1 MQERQAHRQ
10 AETAAWQRLQQQEL
24 TKLHS
29 AQHHLWFNVA
39 AYLAISVIEFYLA
52 IVGHS
57 QTLRADAL
65 NNLAGIVSAALL
77 LIGIFIARDIDDDD
91 LMGRPLPEDLQQ
103 NGQRLQLTRFHYETV
118 FTLITGIV
126 IIAIAASVI
135 FGGIKSLMNP
145 QSQEVPRP
153 ITLVGAAIAMV
164 IMLVVWWLNRRA
176 GRKLQNAALTAAAQ
190 DSLSDALT
198 SLGTLV
204 AIAGALLFQLEWLDG
219 VASIIVGL
227 FILAAG
233 VKIFR
238 ESSLNLAD
246 YFDPQAEAQFRQVIE
261 GFDQVRRVEDLK
273 AHYSGNVVTLDVI
286 IAVDAQMQ
294 VKDSYRLGETI
305 EAQMRRQ
312 FGIVDTDVMV
322 VPA

>member
-1 MQERQAHRQ
+1 
-10 AETAAWQRLQQQEL
+10 
-24 TKLHS
+24 
-29 AQHHLWFNVA
+29 
-39 AYLAISVIEFYLA
+39 
-52 IVGHS
+52 
-57 QTLRADAL
+57 
-65 NNLAGIVSAALL
+65 
-77 LIGIFIARDIDDDD
+77 
-91 LMGRPLPEDLQQ
+91 
-103 NGQRLQLTRFHYETV
+103 
-118 FTLITGIV
+118 
-126 IIAIAASVI
+126 
-135 FGGIKSLMNP
+135 
-145 QSQEVPRP
+145 
-153 ITLVGAAIAMV
+153 
-164 IMLVVWWLNRRA
+164 
-176 GRKLQNAALTAAAQ
+176 
-190 DSLSDALT
+190 
-198 SLGTLV
+198 
-204 AIAGALLFQLEWLDG
+204 